1 MEENE
6 IEQLRKKID
15 EGLRKSER
23 KMLLEKAL
31 RGEDVVISKDG
42 EIKTLPAK
50 DILRERFGL

>member
-42 EIKTLPAK
+42 EIKALPAK
-50 DILRERFGL
+50 DVLRERFGL